1 MGFVLTLNTNATLIT
16 EEIARLFKQYP
27 PRFIKVTLYG
37 GSNDTYQS
45 LCHTSQGW
53 DRCIAG
59 LKLLKQYGIAT
70 KLTLTLIEKN
80 RQDYHRMMEIAH
92 ELELPT
98 MLNAYT
104 SMYTRKSCASC
115 IPMADLRMSPEEAAR
130 LEIDYQKDTK
140 GEDFE
145 NYKLEMAHF
154 LKQSLTSVPDGL
166 SLTCRAGK
174 SSCWINWQGIMT
186 PCVDMDE
193 PSASVND
200 LPVAEAW
207 QHIVQECQELPFH
220 LECKGCTLKQVC
232 DVCYANATN
241 EKQKNGN
248 LDYLCRMAKAKE
260 KLYLQYPH
268 ALHHRPHH
276 PIHPRT
282 DSNGNTGQYPEIHHG
297 GKGNRYTLYVPYRQ
311 GTPYLEEG
319 WEPIFERPDIQVF
332 RSGELEARKLAVG
345 TMEAAYAI
353 YKETNEKE
361 IEVYFLEAMKQE
373 LVIDTIFVS
382 CLALERHF
390 AKKGAHILHCCFLH
404 YHGQAILFSGPSGI
418 GKSTH
423 ANLWCQHIEDTH
435 VVNETDA

>member
-1 MGFVLTLNTNATLIT
+1 MDTLQDPNPIERRLVQKANEAKIPISATFELTPLCNLHCDMCYIRMNAAQSQQLGGVKSVEEWLSIAKQLKEQGTLFLLLTGGEPLLYPGFQELYVSLKQMGFVLTLNTNATLIT

-115 IPMADLRMSPEEAAR
+115 IPMAALRMSPEEAAR

-154 LKQSLTSVPDGL
+154 LKQSPTSVPDGL

-207 QHIVQECQELPFH
+207 QHIVQKCQELPFH

-248 LDYLCRMAKAKE
+248 LDYLCRMAKTKE
-260 KLYLQYPH
+260 KLYLQ
-268 ALHHRPHH
+268 
-276 PIHPRT
+276 
-282 DSNGNTGQYPEIHHG
+282 
-297 GKGNRYTLYVPYRQ
+297 
-311 GTPYLEEG
+311 
-319 WEPIFERPDIQVF
+319 
-332 RSGELEARKLAVG
+332 
-345 TMEAAYAI
+345 
-353 YKETNEKE
+353 
-361 IEVYFLEAMKQE
+361 
-373 LVIDTIFVS
+373 
-382 CLALERHF
+382 
-390 AKKGAHILHCCFLH
+390 
-404 YHGQAILFSGPSGI
+404 
-418 GKSTH
+418 
-423 ANLWCQHIEDTH
+423 
-435 VVNETDA
+435 

>member
-1 MGFVLTLNTNATLIT
+1 MDIIQDPNPIERRLVQKANEAKIPISATFELTPVCNLHCDMCYIRMNAAQSQQLGGVKSVEEWLSIAKQLKEQGTLFLLLTGGEPLLYPGFQELYVSLKQMGFVLTLNTNATLIT
-16 EEIARLFKQYP
+16 EEIARLFKLYP

-80 RQDYHRMMEIAH
+80 RKDYHRMMDIAN
-92 ELELPT
+92 ELQLPT

-115 IPMADLRMSPEEAAR
+115 IQMAALRMPPEEAAR

-145 NYKLEMAHF
+145 NYKLGMAHF

-248 LDYLCRMAKAKE
+248 LDYLCRMAKTKE
-260 KLYLQYPH
+260 KLYLQ
-268 ALHHRPHH
+268 
-276 PIHPRT
+276 
-282 DSNGNTGQYPEIHHG
+282 
-297 GKGNRYTLYVPYRQ
+297 
-311 GTPYLEEG
+311 
-319 WEPIFERPDIQVF
+319 
-332 RSGELEARKLAVG
+332 
-345 TMEAAYAI
+345 
-353 YKETNEKE
+353 
-361 IEVYFLEAMKQE
+361 
-373 LVIDTIFVS
+373 
-382 CLALERHF
+382 
-390 AKKGAHILHCCFLH
+390 
-404 YHGQAILFSGPSGI
+404 
-418 GKSTH
+418 
-423 ANLWCQHIEDTH
+423 
-435 VVNETDA
+435 